1 MKRLAFAV
9 GVLAL
14 GLVATAPAH
23 ADYAIVKFK
32 SDFCRI
38 WDNTAVAPPDGHFLW
53 WRWHHHWYYRLPT
66 LASPITSCTRRLL
79 GIAAIIG
86 GKPIASLE
94 AKPAA
99 GHQI

>member
-32 SDFCRI
+32 SGFCRI
-38 WDNTAVAPPDGHFLW
+38 WDHTAVAPPDGHFLW

-66 LASPITSCTRRLL
+66 L
-79 GIAAIIG
+79 GIAQSQAARG
-86 GKPIASLE
+86 SCLASLL
-94 AKPAA
+94 ALVVSR
-99 GHQI
+99 

>member
-32 SDFCRI
+32 SGYCRI
-38 WDNTAVAPPDGHFLW
+38 WDHTAVAPPDGHFL
-53 WRWHHHWYYRLPT
+53 
-66 LASPITSCTRRLL
+66 
-79 GIAAIIG
+79 
-86 GKPIASLE
+86 
-94 AKPAA
+94 
-99 GHQI
+99 

>member
-32 SDFCRI
+32 NGYCRI
-38 WDNTAVAPPDGHFLW
+38 WDHTAVAPPYGHFPLW
-53 WRWHHHWYYRLPT
+53 RSHHLWYYRLPT
-66 LASPITSCTRRLL
+66 V
-79 GIAAIIG
+79 GIAHH
-86 GKPIASLE
+86 KL
-94 AKPAA
+94 
-99 GHQI
+99 HQSFAWHRCWHPW

>member
-32 SDFCRI
+32 SGYCRI
-38 WDNTAVAPPDGHFLW
+38 TGCR
-53 WRWHHHWYYRLPT
+53 RW
-66 LASPITSCTRRLL
+66 ASPITSCTRQLP
-79 GIAAIIG
+79 GIAAITG
-86 GKPIASLE
+86 GKPLVSLE

>member
-23 ADYAIVKFK
+23 ADYAIVKFRG
-32 SDFCRI
+32 DFCRI

-66 LASPITSCTRRLL
+66 L
-79 GIAAIIG
+79 GIAHPQAAPG
-86 GKPIASLE
+86 SCLASLLSLVVSR
-94 AKPAA
+94 
-99 GHQI
+99 

>member
-32 SDFCRI
+32 
-38 WDNTAVAPPDGHFLW
+38 
-53 WRWHHHWYYRLPT
+53 
-66 LASPITSCTRRLL
+66 RRLL
-79 GIAAIIG
+79 PHLG
-86 GKPIASLE
+86 
-94 AKPAA
+94 
-99 GHQI
+99 